1 MTNLFMV
8 YSPLHCLCAELIA
21 THFEAGAR
29 NIAFH
34 LRPEFRDCLN
44 KELWHDIEYHPWPRF
59 FPESGPFG
67 RTRRT
72 LKNLELAGR
81 HCAGA
86 DHIRLHTPVIDT
98 EAINYHINFLR
109 KRFPHARFSVRILP
123 DGALN
128 LKRHPQGY
136 VRELLQ
142 WFRLLRTLTA
152 PSLKFYRFKG
162 DRTGSDDPIVD
173 RIYTLPSFPH
183 EYERAKTVELPPLI
197 QNETV
202 NGKQNIMRRALVIGQ
217 PLIAYKFMTRESV
230 DSVTRTIYEYL
241 MANGIQEIHY
251 KSHPRDKTRE
261 YALDEYQELKI
272 QEPLEQ
278 HMSHFPYGIVI
289 GVCSTALLT
298 GRMIL
303 PDWCKVVACGMNVL
317 RFKDH
322 EEREYY
328 TQTFQQLG
336 VEIIE
341 ASTSN

>member
-1 MTNLFMV
+1 MV
-8 YSPLHCLCAELIA
+8 YSPLHCLCAELIV
-21 THFEAGAR
+21 THFESGAH

-44 KELWHDIEYHPWPRF
+44 QGLWHAIEYHPWPRF
-59 FPESGPFG
+59 FPEPGLHG
-67 RTRRT
+67 RIRRT
-72 LKNLELAGR
+72 LKNLELAAQ

-86 DHIRLHTPVIDT
+86 AHIRLHTPVIDT
-98 EAINYHINFLR
+98 EAINYHINFLQR
-109 KRFPHARFSVRILP
+109 RFPEAQFSVRLLP
-123 DGALN
+123 DGAMN
-128 LKRHPQGY
+128 LKRHPQGQL
-136 VRELLQ
+136 RELLQ
-142 WFRLLRTLTA
+142 SVRLLRIVAA
-152 PSLKFYRFKG
+152 PPLRYYRFKG

-173 RIYTLPSFPH
+173 RIYTLPRLPH
-183 EYERAKTVELPPLI
+183 EYEMTKTVELPPFI
-197 QNETV
+197 RNDTV
-202 NGKQNIMRRALVIGQ
+202 NGKQNIMRRALVVGQ

-230 DSVTRTIYEYL
+230 SSVTRTIYEYL

-261 YALDEYQELKI
+261 YALDEYKELRI

-317 RFKDH
+317 HFKDH
-322 EEREYY
+322 DEREYY
-328 TQTFQQLG
+328 TQTFHQLG

-341 ASTSN
+341 APTSN